1 MTHHFN
7 VSGEDRKNL
16 VKAISEHL
24 GAEAKYLGVPSCAYQ
39 IGSYTVS
46 KTGELS
52 WSDLD
57 DADPTHLDESTELLQ
72 ALEAAGFH
80 SDEAAF
86 YEEQQAAIEADEA
99 EEAEGPDHLTISLPR
114 AMFDE
119 AALENLKALIEGK
132 GKLMQR
138 AFKAESLGLIV
149 TDEVVSFPWF
159 SLEDMDAVPYYT
171 VFIQK
176 IAEMAIKQSRI
187 SAKEKEIVNEKY
199 EFRCFLLR
207 LGLIGDEYK
216 AARKALLKNLSGSA
230 AFKCGHQKGG
240 EQA

>member
-16 VKAISEHL
+16 VNTISTHL
-24 GAEAKYLGVPSCAYQ
+24 GIPAKYLGVPSCAYQ

-46 KTGELS
+46 KGGALS
-52 WSDLD
+52 WDDMD
-57 DADPTHLDESTELLQ
+57 DADPAHLDESTELLQ

-80 SDEAAF
+80 SDEADF
-86 YEEQQAAIEADEA
+86 CEEQQAAIEAGE
-99 EEAEGPDHLTISLPR
+99 PDHLSISLPR
-114 AMFDE
+114 SMFDD
-119 AALENLKALIEGK
+119 ASLENLKAMIEAK
-132 GKLMQR
+132 GALMKR
-138 AFKAESLGLIV
+138 AFKTDSLGLII

-159 SLEDMDAVPYYT
+159 SLEDEDAVQAYT

-176 IAEMAIKQSRI
+176 IAQMAIQQSRV

-207 LGLIGDEYK
+207 LGLIGDDYK
-216 AARKALLKNLSGSA
+216 AIRKQLLKNLSGSA
-230 AFKCGHQKGG
+230 AFKCGHKKGG